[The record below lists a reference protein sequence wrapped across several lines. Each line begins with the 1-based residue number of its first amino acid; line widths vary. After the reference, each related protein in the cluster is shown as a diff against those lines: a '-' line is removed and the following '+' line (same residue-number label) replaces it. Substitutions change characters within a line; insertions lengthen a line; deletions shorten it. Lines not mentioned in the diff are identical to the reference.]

1 MKFQAFKFVFP
12 RSFPILT
19 GFWFV
24 GIAYGAYMNVSG
36 FSFVY
41 PMLMSLIIFGGSLEF
56 ICVSMLL
63 STFAPLSAFLVALV
77 VQARH
82 LFYGISMLDKY
93 RGLGLKRFYLIFGM
107 CDETFSINYTSKIP
121 EHLDKGWCFFFV
133 TLLNHFYW
141 VSGSALGGL
150 LGNFITFDTTGLWFV
165 MEALFV
171 VIFIEQWINDKN
183 HTNGLIGIAVTAL
196 CMMLLNKDS
205 FLLAAMVIIF
215 SILTIQYFYSKK
227 IKGRLISNG

>member
-12 RSFPILT
+12 RTLPILT
-19 GFWFV
+19 GFWFIGV
-24 GIAYGAYMNVSG
+24 AYGTYMNVSG

-63 STFAPLSAFLVALV
+63 STFAPLSAFVVTLV

-82 LFYGISMLDKY
+82 LFYGISLLDKY
-93 RGLGLKRFYLIFGM
+93 RGLGLKRYYLIFGM

-121 EHLDKGWCFFFV
+121 EYLDKGWCFFFV

-141 VSGSALGGL
+141 VSGSALGGI
-150 LGNFITFDTTGLWFV
+150 LGEFITFDTTGLWFV
-165 MEALFV
+165 MTALFV
-171 VIFIEQWINDKN
+171 VIFIEQWKNDKKN
-183 HTNGLIGIAVTAL
+183 RSSGFIGIGVTAL
-196 CMMLLNKDS
+196 CLSTFNKDS
-205 FLLAAMVIIF
+205 FLLLSLIIIF
-215 SILTIQYFYSKK
+215 TILSLQYLYTR
-227 IKGRLISNG
+227 KGWLMKNG

>member
-24 GIAYGAYMNVSG
+24 GIGYGAYMNVSG

-41 PMLMSLIIFGGSLEF
+41 PMLMSLIILGGSLEF

-63 STFAPLSAFLVALV
+63 STFAPLSAFMVALV

-93 RGLGLKRFYLIFGM
+93 RGLGIKRYYLIFGM
-107 CDETFSINYTSKIP
+107 CDETFSINY
-121 EHLDKGWCFFFV
+121 
-133 TLLNHFYW
+133 
-141 VSGSALGGL
+141 
-150 LGNFITFDTTGLWFV
+150 
-165 MEALFV
+165 
-171 VIFIEQWINDKN
+171 
-183 HTNGLIGIAVTAL
+183 HT
-196 CMMLLNKDS
+196 
-205 FLLAAMVIIF
+205 
-215 SILTIQYFYSKK
+215 
-227 IKGRLISNG
+227 

>member
-12 RSFPILT
+12 RTLPILT
-19 GFWFV
+19 GFWFIGV
-24 GIAYGAYMNVSG
+24 AYGTYMNVSG

-63 STFAPLSAFLVALV
+63 STYAPLSAFVVALV

-93 RGLGLKRFYLIFGM
+93 RGLGLKRYYLIFGM

-121 EHLDKGWCFFFV
+121 EYLDRGWCFFFV

-141 VSGSALGGL
+141 VSGSALGGI
-150 LGNFITFDTTGLWFV
+150 LGEFITFDTTGLWFV
-165 MEALFV
+165 MTALFV
-171 VIFIEQWINDKN
+171 VIFIEQWKNDKKN
-183 HTNGLIGIAVTAL
+183 RSSGFIGIGVTAL
-196 CMMLLNKDS
+196 CLSTFNKDS
-205 FLLAAMVIIF
+205 FLLLSLIIIF
-215 SILTIQYFYSKK
+215 TILSLQYLYTR
-227 IKGRLISNG
+227 KGWLMKNG

>member
-12 RSFPILT
+12 RTLPILT
-19 GFWFV
+19 GFWFIGV
-24 GIAYGAYMNVSG
+24 AYGTYMNVSG

-63 STFAPLSAFLVALV
+63 STFAPLSAFVVALV

-82 LFYGISMLDKY
+82 LFYGISLLDKY
-93 RGLGLKRFYLIFGM
+93 RGLGLKRYYLIFGM

-121 EHLDKGWCFFFV
+121 EYLDKGWCFFFV

-141 VSGSALGGL
+141 VSGSALGGI
-150 LGNFITFDTTGLWFV
+150 LGEFIAFDTTGLWFV
-165 MEALFV
+165 MTALFV
-171 VIFIEQWINDKN
+171 VIFIEQWKNDKKN
-183 HTNGLIGIAVTAL
+183 RSSGFIGIGVTAL
-196 CMMLLNKDS
+196 CLSTFNKDS
-205 FLLAAMVIIF
+205 FLLLSLIIIF
-215 SILTIQYFYSKK
+215 TILSLQYLYTRKGWLKK
-227 IKGRLISNG
+227 NG

>member
-171 VIFIEQWINDKN
+171 VIFIEQWINDKK
-183 HTNGLIGIAVTAL
+183 HTNGVIGIAVTAL

-215 SILTIQYFYSKK
+215 SILTMQYFYSKK
-227 IKGRLISNG
+227 M

>member
-12 RSFPILT
+12 RTLPILT
-19 GFWFV
+19 GFWFIGV
-24 GIAYGAYMNVSG
+24 AYGTYMNVSG

-41 PMLMSLIIFGGSLEF
+41 PMLMSHIIFGGSLEF

-63 STFAPLSAFLVALV
+63 STFAPLSAFVVALV

-93 RGLGLKRFYLIFGM
+93 RGLGLKRYYLIFGM

-141 VSGSALGGL
+141 VSGSALGGI
-150 LGNFITFDTTGLWFV
+150 LGEFITFDTTGLWFV
-165 MEALFV
+165 MTALFV
-171 VIFIEQWINDKN
+171 VIFIEQWKNDKKN
-183 HTNGLIGIAVTAL
+183 RSSGFIGIGVTAL
-196 CMMLLNKDS
+196 CLSTFNKDS
-205 FLLAAMVIIF
+205 FLLLSLIIIF
-215 SILTIQYFYSKK
+215 TILSLQYLYTR
-227 IKGRLISNG
+227 KGWLMKNG

>member
-12 RSFPILT
+12 RTLPILT
-19 GFWFV
+19 GFWFIGV
-24 GIAYGAYMNVSG
+24 AYGTYMNVSG

-63 STFAPLSAFLVALV
+63 STFAPLSAFVVALV

-82 LFYGISMLDKY
+82 LFYGISLLDKY
-93 RGLGLKRFYLIFGM
+93 RGLGLKRYYLIFGM

-121 EHLDKGWCFFFV
+121 EYLDKGWCFFFV

-141 VSGSALGGL
+141 VSGSALGGI
-150 LGNFITFDTTGLWFV
+150 LGEFITFDTTGLWFV
-165 MEALFV
+165 MTALFV
-171 VIFIEQWINDKN
+171 VIFIEQWKNDKKN
-183 HTNGLIGIAVTAL
+183 RSSGFIGIGVTAL
-196 CMMLLNKDS
+196 CLSTFNKDS
-205 FLLAAMVIIF
+205 FLLLSLIIIF
-215 SILTIQYFYSKK
+215 TILSLQYLYTR
-227 IKGRLISNG
+227 KGWLMKNG

>member
-12 RSFPILT
+12 RTLPILT
-19 GFWFV
+19 GFWFIGV
-24 GIAYGAYMNVSG
+24 AYGTYMNVSG

-63 STFAPLSAFLVALV
+63 STYAPLSAFVVALV

-93 RGLGLKRFYLIFGM
+93 RGLGLKRYYLIFGM

-121 EHLDKGWCFFFV
+121 EYLDKGWCFFFV

-141 VSGSALGGL
+141 VSGSALGGI
-150 LGNFITFDTTGLWFV
+150 LGEFITFDTTGLWFV
-165 MEALFV
+165 MTALFV
-171 VIFIEQWINDKN
+171 VIFIEQWKNDKKN
-183 HTNGLIGIAVTAL
+183 RSSGFIGIGVTAL
-196 CMMLLNKDS
+196 CLSTFNKDS
-205 FLLAAMVIIF
+205 FLLLSLIIIF
-215 SILTIQYFYSKK
+215 TILSLQYLYTR
-227 IKGRLISNG
+227 KGWLMKNG

>member
-12 RSFPILT
+12 RTLPILT
-19 GFWFV
+19 GFWFIGV
-24 GIAYGAYMNVSG
+24 AYGTYMNVSG

-63 STFAPLSAFLVALV
+63 STFAPLSAFVVALV

-93 RGLGLKRFYLIFGM
+93 RGLGLKRYYLIFGM

-121 EHLDKGWCFFFV
+121 EYLDKGWCFFFV

-141 VSGSALGGL
+141 VSGSALGGI
-150 LGNFITFDTTGLWFV
+150 LGEFITFDTTGLWFV
-165 MEALFV
+165 MTALFV
-171 VIFIEQWINDKN
+171 VIFIEQWKNDKKN
-183 HTNGLIGIAVTAL
+183 RSSGFIGIGVTAL
-196 CMMLLNKDS
+196 CLSTFNKDS
-205 FLLAAMVIIF
+205 FLLLSLIIIF
-215 SILTIQYFYSKK
+215 TILSLQYLYTR
-227 IKGRLISNG
+227 KGWLMKNG

>member
-171 VIFIEQWINDKN
+171 VIFIEQWINDKK
-183 HTNGLIGIAVTAL
+183 HTNGVIGIAVTAL